1 MSFSISRLSI
11 HGFIV
16 RKRWTGVDRFTVL
29 VSLTLYSDLMFYILQ
44 KVLLNVILF
53 SVTLSH
59 SSVLIILDFDSVL
72 GLVSSLIDINPNLIF
87 LSTYQERR

>member
-1 MSFSISRLSI
+1 M
-11 HGFIV
+11 
-16 RKRWTGVDRFTVL
+16 DRFTVL